1 VDQLAAD
8 FQRRAW
14 DEARSQQE
22 ELRTQTSEERAQD
35 EYWERRRQG
44 VLDDS
49 TSRLYADVAA
59 AIGGSGGVPGG
70 IAMGLKDAIYGQI
83 EQGDLA
89 RDYEGLPITMAAQ
102 RSRANTYA
110 TQNQILKDTYAAL
123 MSRGEADAL
132 ILGRLDE
139 VQRSLDGAGRMTPDN
154 MVRFQTILMEM
165 EVRELISEEGM
176 KDAMRQLTA
185 LGARDA
191 GMNIPLS

>member
-1 VDQLAAD
+1 M
-8 FQRRAW
+8 

-49 TSRLYADVAA
+49 TSRLYADVAG

-110 TQNQILKDTYAAL
+110 TQNQVLKDTYAAL
-123 MSRGEADAL
+123 MSRGEVDASVR
-132 ILGRLDE
+132 GRLDE
-139 VQRSLDGAGRMTPDN
+139 VQRSLDAAGRMTPDN
-154 MVRFQTILMEM
+154 MIRFQTLLMDM

-185 LGARDA
+185 LGTRAA
-191 GMNIPLS
+191 GMNVPLR